1 MLSRRSFLISASSIA
16 LSQVLS
22 GCSDREETLKIFLL
36 QRTLPTQLIS
46 EFKKQ
51 LPDGKKIDF
60 QSESQIKNLLDLLES
75 WQKSVEERQKE
86 ENWFPLFNRKI
97 PDLGDLVSLGD
108 YWLTEAISKQLI
120 QPLNLNKSTQWQ
132 KVPPLW
138 QQLVQ
143 RNTKGDLDSN
153 GAIWGAPY
161 RSGMTLIIYNE
172 EKFAKF
178 GWKPQDWQD
187 LWRKELTGHISLLDN
202 PREIIGLTLKKL
214 GHSYNTQD
222 IDKIASLEA
231 QLQALHQQTKF
242 YDNKDYLQPLIL
254 EDTWLAVGWS
264 SDILPLLPKHRN
276 FKAIVPPSGTSLWAD
291 LWVRPKISQKDS
303 KKGQKAT
310 TEDFITQWLD
320 FCWQKRSANEVSLF
334 SNGTSP
340 TSLLIDP
347 KELPVSLQNNPLVI
361 FDQTTLAKS
370 EFLQP
375 FGTTTTE
382 AYQSLWK
389 KIRNTNKSLT

>member
-22 GCSDREETLKIFLL
+22 GCSDREEILKIFLL
-36 QRTLPTQLIS
+36 QRTLPAQLIS

-60 QSESQIKNLLDLLES
+60 QSESQLKNILDLLES

-86 ENWFPLFNRKI
+86 ENWFPLFDSKI
-97 PDLGDLVSLGD
+97 PDIGDLVSLGD
-108 YWLTEAISKQLI
+108 YWLTEAIAKQLI

-143 RNTKGDLDSN
+143 RNTKGDLDIN

-172 EKFAKF
+172 DKFAKF

-187 LWRKELTGHISLLDN
+187 LWRKELTGRISLLDN

-214 GHSYNTQD
+214 GYSYNTQD
-222 IDKIASLEA
+222 ISKIADLEA

-242 YDNKDYLQPLIL
+242 YDNKDYLQPLML

-276 FKAIVPPSGTSLWAD
+276 FKAIVPSSGTSLWAD

-303 KKGQKAT
+303 KQRRKAT
-310 TEDFITQWLD
+310 NEDFITQWLD
-320 FCWQKRSANEVSLF
+320 FCWQKRSANEISLF

-340 TSLLIDP
+340 TSLSI
-347 KELPVSLQNNPLVI
+347 ELKDLPTSLQNNPLII
-361 FDQTTLAKS
+361 FDRTTLAKS

-375 FGTTTTE
+375 FGKMTTE
-382 AYQSLWK
+382 AYQSLWE
-389 KIRNTNKSLT
+389 KIRNTNKSLN